1 MFKRIL
7 NRKIQRCV
15 VIYKTKHFTLF
26 LHSRYNFRNDY
37 YLVYENYNG
46 QILFIKCTV
55 DVLRHCNCNT
65 SLQISLQSLS
75 PSSQIWN
82 CIGII
87 QSNSL
92 RIFRLV
98 YDKENYDDNDDKIVV
113 KPTNIDIKQD
123 NYDDSDK
130 KTIVKPTNIDI
141 IQGHLAFRDTY
152 LIYEI
157 NDEYILFERAPM
169 SGLLPFKIYVIDDR
183 ELLLLYQS
191 QVILIKRSDSYFDNF
206 IGVINQHEIRR
217 SIKIN
222 NCADITIDKII
233 LKEYYSKK
241 GNGNRIYVTCK
252 QSEYDVISIL
262 NINDND
268 DNLLKRLWN
277 WILRKIDI

>member
-1 MFKRIL
+1 MGS
-7 NRKIQRCV
+7 
-15 VIYKTKHFTLF
+15 F
-26 LHSRYNFRNDY
+26 LLKF
-37 YLVYENYNG
+37 
-46 QILFIKCTV
+46 
-55 DVLRHCNCNT
+55 
-65 SLQISLQSLS
+65 
-75 PSSQIWN
+75 
-82 CIGII
+82 
-87 QSNSL
+87 
-92 RIFRLV
+92 
-98 YDKENYDDNDDKIVV
+98 
-113 KPTNIDIKQD
+113 
-123 NYDDSDK
+123 
-130 KTIVKPTNIDI
+130 
-141 IQGHLAFRDTY
+141 
-152 LIYEI
+152 
-157 NDEYILFERAPM
+157 
-169 SGLLPFKIYVIDDR
+169 VIDDR